1 MIREYFQL
9 RKKREKFQNLM
20 VSIGLDSNFYLI
32 EDKPIKN
39 GHVLKIGIPTT
50 SNYKKFE
57 EKKEQLESH
66 FKGIIEME
74 KIRFSS
80 MIQMKVITKDLG
92 KYQFE
97 VVKTYA
103 NNLFIAREFDT
114 TPFFIDLDKEGHV
127 LIAGQS
133 GTGKT
138 FLLSSLLCNLI
149 ATNED
154 YIEVHLSQ
162 IMKGEV
168 GQFANCKCVKSVNYN
183 LSEVAA
189 LLTKLKK
196 KVDERSKLFSSL
208 GIKNL
213 THYIKKTKKYMKR
226 IFFVIEEVSFFIPND
241 ADPEDIKSL
250 KAKCWDA
257 ILVIVK
263 AGRSAGIHFLSV
275 TQRSTVANLPSEV
288 KAQMCCI
295 TTKQR
300 SGLDSRNIIEVDD
313 AKDLKDREC
322 LVWGRDG
329 LKLLK
334 LPFIDEDFN
343 DLKKF
348 VPEIIVYD
356 DSEEVKK
363 EVKTKSFR
371 VESFNSYDDIKL
383 EDYNK
388 ITAKKEN
395 IVVNDEASQEVSTE
409 EPPKKKRGRRKKGA
423 IIEND
428 TIAS

>member
-1 MIREYFQL
+1 MIREYFAL
-9 RKKREKFQNLM
+9 RKKKEKFQNLM
-20 VSIGLDSNFYLI
+20 LSIGLDKFYLI
-32 EDKPIKN
+32 QEIKIKN
-39 GHVLKIGIPTT
+39 GYILKIGIPTT

-57 EKKEQLESH
+57 DKKEQLESH
-66 FKGIIEME
+66 FRGIIEME

-92 KYQFE
+92 KYPFE
-97 VVKTYA
+97 VVTTHA
-103 NNLFIAREFDT
+103 NKLFIAREFDT

-241 ADPEDIKSL
+241 ADPEDIKAL

-334 LPFIDEDFN
+334 LPYIDEDFN

-356 DSEEVKK
+356 DSEEVKE
-363 EVKTKSFR
+363 EVKT
-371 VESFNSYDDIKL
+371 IKFQYETFSNYTDMTL
-383 EDYNK
+383 QDYNK

-395 IVVNDEASQEVSTE
+395 IVANDEASQEVSTE

-423 IIEND
+423 VIED
-428 TIAS
+428 VAGTK

>member
-1 MIREYFQL
+1 MIKEYFEL
-9 RKKREKFQNLM
+9 RRKKEKFQNLM
-20 VSIGLDSNFYLI
+20 LSIGLDKFYLI
-32 EDKPIKN
+32 EDKKITN

-50 SNYKKFE
+50 SNFKKFE
-57 EKKEQLESH
+57 EKKQQLEDH
-66 FKGIIEME
+66 FKGIVEIE
-74 KIRFSS
+74 KVRFSS
-80 MIQMKVITKDLG
+80 MIQMKIITKDLG
-92 KYQFE
+92 KYPFKI
-97 VVKTYA
+97 VKTHA

-127 LIAGQS
+127 LIGGQS

-138 FLLSSLLCNLI
+138 FLLSSILTNLI
-149 ATNED
+149 ATNGD
-154 YIEVHLSQ
+154 YIELHLSQ

-241 ADPEDIKSL
+241 ADPEDIKAL

-334 LPFIDEDFN
+334 LPYIDEDFN

-356 DSEEVKK
+356 DSEEVKE
-363 EVKTKSFR
+363 EVKT
-371 VESFNSYDDIKL
+371 IKFQYETFSNYTDMTL
-383 EDYNK
+383 QDYNK

-395 IVVNDEASQEVSTE
+395 IVANDEASQEVSTE

-423 IIEND
+423 VIED
-428 TIAS
+428 VAVTK

>member
-1 MIREYFQL
+1 MSKEYFEL
-9 RKKREKFQNLM
+9 KRKKEKFQNLM
-20 VSIGLDSNFYLI
+20 LSMGLDKFYLI
-32 EDKPIKN
+32 EDVKITN
-39 GHVLKIGIPTT
+39 GHILKIGIPAT
-50 SNYKKFE
+50 SNFKKFE
-57 EKKEQLESH
+57 EKKQQFEDH
-66 FKGIIEME
+66 FKGIVEIE
-74 KIRFSS
+74 KVRFSS

-241 ADPEDIKSL
+241 ADPEDIKAL

-334 LPFIDEDFN
+334 LPYIDEDFN

-356 DSEEVKK
+356 DSEEVKE
-363 EVKTKSFR
+363 EVKT
-371 VESFNSYDDIKL
+371 IKFQYETFSNYTDMTL
-383 EDYNK
+383 QDYNK

-395 IVVNDEASQEVSTE
+395 IVANDEASQEVSTE

-423 IIEND
+423 VIED
-428 TIAS
+428 VAVTK

>member
-1 MIREYFQL
+1 MIKEYFEL
-9 RKKREKFQNLM
+9 RRKKEKFQNLM
-20 VSIGLDSNFYLI
+20 LSIGLDKFYLI
-32 EDKPIKN
+32 EDKKITN

-50 SNYKKFE
+50 SNFKKFE
-57 EKKEQLESH
+57 EKKQQLEDH
-66 FKGIIEME
+66 FKGIVEIE
-74 KIRFSS
+74 KVRFSS
-80 MIQMKVITKDLG
+80 MIQMKIITKDLG
-92 KYQFE
+92 KYPFKI
-97 VVKTYA
+97 VKTHA

-127 LIAGQS
+127 LIGGQS

-138 FLLSSLLCNLI
+138 FLLSSILTNLI
-149 ATNED
+149 ATNGD
-154 YIEVHLSQ
+154 YIELHLSQ

-241 ADPEDIKSL
+241 ADPEDIKAL

-334 LPFIDEDFN
+334 LPYIDEDFN

-356 DSEEVKK
+356 DSEEVKE
-363 EVKTKSFR
+363 EVKT
-371 VESFNSYDDIKL
+371 IKFQYETFSNYTDMAL
-383 EDYNK
+383 QDYNK

-395 IVVNDEASQEVSTE
+395 IVVVNDEVTAEAPTE
-409 EPPKKKRGRRKKGA
+409 APKKKRGRPRKGA
-423 IIEND
+423 VIED
-428 TIAS
+428 VAVTK